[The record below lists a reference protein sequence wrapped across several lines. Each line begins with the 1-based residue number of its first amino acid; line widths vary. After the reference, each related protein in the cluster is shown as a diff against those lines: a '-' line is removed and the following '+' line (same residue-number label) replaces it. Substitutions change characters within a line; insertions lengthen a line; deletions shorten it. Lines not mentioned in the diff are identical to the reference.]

1 MPTHTLPP
9 FFPPSRYGPPIIPGL
24 AEGLEVAKR
33 NGVKCIAVT
42 NAPRGA
48 AEACIQSLRD
58 TIPAASCIS
67 DTIIIGAECT
77 RAKPYPDPYLE
88 GMKALGAK
96 PDRCLIFEDSSSG
109 IKAAVAANVR
119 AVVGLQ
125 SGMDAISLGALG
137 CTSTPMDWSDV
148 TDEWLAKLMRKTA
161 KPPNALVKLTKPIFS
176 FASLIAHSTCP
187 PAAMIL
193 GLALSALPAYAS
205 NKALLC
211 KGADQEVPAAAMRLY
226 GAGLL
231 PLAALMVAAQ
241 GSSEAEPRQAQ
252 ALALALLASGA
263 MQLDALL
270 SDGHALK
277 KWAKR
282 AVVPPM
288 VGSAIVGA
296 SSLLVKRG

>member
-1 MPTHTLPP
+1 
-9 FFPPSRYGPPIIPGL
+9 
-24 AEGLEVAKR
+24 
-33 NGVKCIAVT
+33 
-42 NAPRGA
+42 
-48 AEACIQSLRD
+48 
-58 TIPAASCIS
+58 
-67 DTIIIGAECT
+67 
-77 RAKPYPDPYLE
+77 
-88 GMKALGAK
+88 
-96 PDRCLIFEDSSSG
+96 
-109 IKAAVAANVR
+109 
-119 AVVGLQ
+119 
-125 SGMDAISLGALG
+125 
-137 CTSTPMDWSDV
+137 
-148 TDEWLAKLMRKTA
+148 
-161 KPPNALVKLTKPIFS
+161 
-176 FASLIAHSTCP
+176 
-187 PAAMIL
+187 MIL
-193 GLALSALPAYAS
+193 GVGLSALPAYAS

>member
-1 MPTHTLPP
+1 M
-9 FFPPSRYGPPIIPGL
+9 
-24 AEGLEVAKR
+24 EVAKR

-161 KPPNALVKLTKPIFS
+161 KPPNALVKLTKPIFN

-193 GLALSALPAYAS
+193 GLGLSALPAYAS

-241 GSSEAEPRQAQ
+241 EGYEAVVDDQRREM
-252 ALALALLASGA
+252 S
-263 MQLDALL
+263 DALQGL
-270 SDGHALK
+270 RRERVRSE
-277 KWAKR
+277 
-282 AVVPPM
+282 
-288 VGSAIVGA
+288 
-296 SSLLVKRG
+296 VKRMATQGPGSGGARKSRLLW